1 MIKWKE
7 ERQEMNMNI
16 NEELQ
21 LYKKTVHFFSESA
34 RDYLY
39 VLDLVNQRIYFSDKI
54 CDKYPL
60 PLFGEEGIPLARWEA
75 IVYPRDRREL
85 QKDLKAIIKGIED
98 SHTMDYRITDREGNR
113 VWVNGKGV
121 VQKDEAGQPVF
132 LAGSI
137 SELAVSQ
144 KTDSLTGLWNYD
156 KYLED
161 MADCL
166 TQCSG
171 CLMVLGIDNFKSI
184 NVKNGRTFGNYI
196 LKTMTEVLE
205 NLAESPLHLYRL
217 AGDCFAVN
225 FPGTY
230 REKALDFYNS
240 VKREM
245 EKYCTVSAGVASYH
259 CKDEMDGGQVYQYA
273 ENALDRAKR
282 EGKNTLVFFSSD
294 DYQKNLEQIALQDEM
309 RASVRN
315 NCSGFYLCYQPQ
327 IDSRDYSLYGAEAL
341 LRYESPSRGIVG
353 PEEFIPLLEQSG
365 MICQVGMWVLQTAVR
380 QCREWREKIPEFHIS
395 VNISYVQLRQK
406 GIKEAVLELL
416 QQSDLP
422 GEALTLEVTESMQ
435 LQDYSYFNKIFYEWK
450 RYGIQISIDDF
461 GTGYSSLSYLK
472 SIEVDETKIDR
483 CFISRI
489 QHNAYNYRLL
499 SNMIELA
506 HSARIKVCCEGVE
519 TEEELLALRELK
531 PDVLQGFL
539 FARPYEKEDFERIYI
554 FKETEEY
561 QNREKREEKLLRL
574 DFHTQG
580 QVLENLRQEEIG
592 TIAEGMDEIIYVSD
606 VETYELYY
614 MNAQGRKITG
624 IYDYKGRK
632 CYEVLQGK
640 KEPCE
645 FCTNGQLC
653 KSKFHVWERENAF
666 LGSRYILKDKLISWR
681 GRKARLEMAIN
692 MEEWETLD
700 YQRRA
705 YLHEKGE
712 FCRSERC
719 RSCLSDSQYAEILEN
734 TSLGLWEI
742 RLDPK
747 TGKSEMY
754 PDPVMRRIMGISK
767 DITPEECYSHWYSR
781 INPGYYHYINMAVEN
796 CISTGKIIQVEYTW
810 NHPSKGEVMVRCM
823 TIRAGDKD
831 GMICLEGY
839 HRIISELERPD
850 FLPDGVKSELF
861 EYNEKKHTIYFHTG
875 RTILAGSEVREEDFP
890 ECWIRT
896 QMVHPHFAGEFRE
909 LFRDVHKKEDLNSR
923 EMLFR
928 GENGEY
934 KWFKI
939 KTRHLS
945 SKAEDV
951 YTIAVLMDLADE
963 ERSMELEYMRKT
975 DFYEALLSE
984 TVAYAEVDVE
994 SEKIMQSGGLWEH
1007 YKVEN
1012 QEFGYSFDE
1021 IIKRQAARAV
1031 CQEDQEKYQ
1040 NYLSLQYIKDMYK
1053 NGIQTQKISF
1063 KRMMDGQKC
1072 WMKLVFHVFQ
1082 DRYTENMYALM
1093 YMKNIDA
1100 EKRREMARERAARRD
1115 PLTNVYNRKVFENEV
1130 QDFMS
1135 SGEGKGALIILDLDN
1150 FKQVNDRFGHLT
1162 GDELLKSLAEI
1173 LKSTFRSQD
1182 LIGRLGGDE
1191 FLVFVKDVTD
1201 KEILDRRM
1209 TQLFERL
1216 RGVNSV
1222 PLSCSAGISLAEG
1235 KDFDYKEELRKAD
1248 QALYASKKKGKN
1260 QYSHYE

>member
-1 MIKWKE
+1 M
-7 ERQEMNMNI
+7 
-16 NEELQ
+16 
-21 LYKKTVHFFSESA
+21 
-34 RDYLY
+34 
-39 VLDLVNQRIYFSDKI
+39 
-54 CDKYPL
+54 
-60 PLFGEEGIPLARWEA
+60 G
-75 IVYPRDRREL
+75 
-85 QKDLKAIIKGIED
+85 
-98 SHTMDYRITDREGNR
+98 
-113 VWVNGKGV
+113 
-121 VQKDEAGQPVF
+121 
-132 LAGSI
+132 
-137 SELAVSQ
+137 Q

-156 KYLED
+156 KFLED
-161 MADCL
+161 MAECL
-166 TQCSG
+166 RQSG
-171 CLMVLGIDNFKSI
+171 GYLMVLGIDNFKSI

-196 LKTMTEVLE
+196 LKTMTETLE
-205 NLAESPLHLYRL
+205 NLSETPLQLYRL

-225 FPGTY
+225 FPGKY
-230 REKALDFYNS
+230 REDVLDFYDL

-245 EKYCTVSAGVASYH
+245 EKYCTISAGVAIYS
-259 CKDEMDGGQVYQYA
+259 CGDEMDGGQVYQYA

-294 DYQKNLEQIALQDEM
+294 DYQKNLEKIALQDEM
-309 RASVRN
+309 RASVRDG
-315 NCSGFYLCYQPQ
+315 CSGFYLCYQPQ
-327 IDSRDYSLYGAEAL
+327 IDSRDYRLYGAEAL
-341 LRYESPSRGIVG
+341 LRYESPSRGMVG
-353 PEEFIPLLEQSG
+353 PGEFIPLLEQSG
-365 MICQVGMWVLQTAVR
+365 MICEVGMWVLQTAVS
-380 QCREWREKIPEFHIS
+380 QCREWRKKLPDFHIS

-406 GIKEAVLELL
+406 GIEEAVLALL
-416 QQSDLP
+416 QQMDLP

-483 CFISRI
+483 CFVSRI

-519 TEEELLALRELK
+519 TEEELLALKELK

-539 FARPYEKEDFERIYI
+539 FAKPYKKEEFERIYI
-554 FKETEEY
+554 CEETKEY
-561 QNREKREEKLLRL
+561 QKREKREAKLRRL
-574 DFHTQG
+574 DSDTEDRM
-580 QVLENLRQEEIG
+580 LENLRQEEIG

-640 KEPCE
+640 EKPCE
-645 FCTNGQLC
+645 FCTNGKLC
-653 KSKFHVWERENAF
+653 KSKFHVWERNNAF
-666 LGSRYILKDKLISWR
+666 LGSRYILKDKLISWQ

-700 YQRRA
+700 HQRQA
-705 YLHEKGE
+705 YLMEKGE
-712 FCRSERC
+712 FGRSGYC
-719 RSCLSDSQYAEILEN
+719 RSCLFDSQYAEILDN
-734 TSLGLWEI
+734 TNLGLWEI
-742 RLDPK
+742 RLDPE
-747 TGKSEMY
+747 TGKGEMY
-754 PDPVMRRIMGISK
+754 ADPVMRRIMGITE
-767 DITPEECYSHWYSR
+767 DITPEECYTHWYSR
-781 INPGYYHYINMAVEN
+781 INAGYYHYINMAVEN

-810 NHPSKGEVMVRCM
+810 NHPAKGEVTVRCM
-823 TIRAGDKD
+823 TVRAADKED
-831 GMICLEGY
+831 KICLEGH

-850 FLPDGVKSELF
+850 FLPDGVKSEMF
-861 EYNEKKHTIYFHTG
+861 EYNEKKRTIYFHTD
-875 RTILAGSEVREEDFP
+875 RTMLAGSQVREEDFP
-890 ECWIRT
+890 ESWIRT

-909 LFRDVHKKEDLNSR
+909 LFRDVHKKEDPDSR

-928 GENGEY
+928 VKDGEY
-934 KWFKI
+934 KWFKV

-945 SKAEDV
+945 SKAEDL

-963 ERSMELEYMRKT
+963 ERAMELEYMRKT

-994 SEKIMQSGGLWEH
+994 SEKVMQSGGLWKH
-1007 YKVEN
+1007 YKAEN
-1012 QEFGYSFDE
+1012 QEQGYTFDE
-1021 IIKRQAARAV
+1021 IIRRQIDRVV
-1031 CQEDQEKYQ
+1031 CQEDRDSYQ
-1040 NYLSLQYIKDMYK
+1040 NSINLHYIKEMYK
-1053 NGIQTQKISF
+1053 NGIATQEMSF
-1063 KRMMDGQKC
+1063 RRMVNGQQC

-1100 EKRREMARERAARRD
+1100 EKRREMAQERADRRD
-1115 PLTNVYNRKVFENEV
+1115 PLTNVYNRKIFESEV
-1130 QDFMS
+1130 REFMTS
-1135 SGEGKGALIILDLDN
+1135 EKDRKGTLIILDLDD
-1150 FKQVNDRFGHLT
+1150 FKKVNDQFGHLT

-1173 LKSTFRSQD
+1173 LRSTFRSHD

-1216 RGVNSV
+1216 RSANSA
-1222 PLSCSAGISLAEG
+1222 PLSCSAGISLIEG

-1248 QALYASKKKGKN
+1248 KALYESKKKGKN